1 MSFLCSCILKFYLW
15 QSDISEFLN
24 DRPLPVVTIL
34 IFFKIGL
41 SQVDQQWNS
50 MAMFKVR
57 YLPQTLLCEKLS
69 YNNSYFKCE
78 IKCRTH
84 VRVSNLAH
92 VHYLWNIQYFKT
104 FLTVCWVGLY
114 MSGPVR
120 ILKLKTYW
128 KKLVYAWLFSEGCL
142 IVKHIK
148 QDAFD
153 FCKLSSGTLP
163 ATHQCSNNPWN
174 ILGHM

>member
-1 MSFLCSCILKFYLW
+1 
-15 QSDISEFLN
+15 
-24 DRPLPVVTIL
+24 
-34 IFFKIGL
+34 
-41 SQVDQQWNS
+41 
-50 MAMFKVR
+50 
-57 YLPQTLLCEKLS
+57 
-69 YNNSYFKCE
+69 
-78 IKCRTH
+78 
-84 VRVSNLAH
+84 
-92 VHYLWNIQYFKT
+92 
-104 FLTVCWVGLY
+104 

-174 ILGHM
+174 IIRAYVDEIDSYLCKQDTVPLYLIQRFGECKYISCFDLAQGNVVYTFHLRTKNQIQLPF

>member
-1 MSFLCSCILKFYLW
+1 MIFKTDLCMYYCLYNVIHCCFVIPLFLHSKILHG
-15 QSDISEFLN
+15 QSDISELLN
-24 DRPLPVVTIL
+24 DKPLPVVTVL

-114 MSGPVR
+114 MSEPVR

-128 KKLVYAWLFSEGCL
+128 E
-142 IVKHIK
+142 
-148 QDAFD
+148 
-153 FCKLSSGTLP
+153 
-163 ATHQCSNNPWN
+163 N
-174 ILGHM
+174 